1 MRQERLHVF
10 FVFILVAWAR
20 GGIQRPAVF
29 HVVHDGD
36 LRLDFGAVYVAALV
50 HALKLSAD
58 GLHVLKYTGVLVRDG
73 VEHAAMADMVDDRA
87 VELFA
92 GAAAFSELEI
102 LHGI

>member
-1 MRQERLHVF
+1 MRQERLYIF
-10 FVFILVAWAR
+10 FVFILVARAR
-20 GGIQRPAVF
+20 GSIQRPAVF
-29 HVVHDGD
+29 HVVHDSD

-58 GLHVLKYTGVLVRDG
+58 GLHILKHTGVLVRNG
-73 VEHAAMADMVDDRA
+73 VKHAAMADMVNDRT

-102 LHGI
+102 LHRI